1 MVTRTFEATP
11 IIRDIDSIV
20 NDLENIEA
28 KVEVTQNGKMIV
40 VWSQKN
46 GSWRWADPDDPEHYV
61 IHNDEEG
68 TTWEI
73 RAGSASDITGME
85 GVWKARSPASF
96 LGKFRIF
103 AGSITE
109 DRVEFRYPLG
119 KISIEFLGP
128 RSLPSKMVMEEEGSE
143 IKIFEY
149 TYQDVGDVPDGM
161 FSLPPDVTLQ

>member
-1 MVTRTFEATP
+1 MGRGGGWGWGWGGGGWGFFFNDTATTEIYTLSLHDALP
-11 IIRDIDSIV
+11 IS
-20 NDLENIEA
+20 
-28 KVEVTQNGKMIV
+28 
-40 VWSQKN
+40 
-46 GSWRWADPDDPEHYV
+46 DPDDPEHYV